1 MSNIV
6 AAGTHF
12 CLLLV
17 NYDDERRDHVII
29 LKFGNQKNRATQE
42 LENVLVRRIQSL
54 DTEIDE
60 LANRFMHM
68 SIQDGQAGSVFI
80 YVKALTD
87 SAAENINKHHLKA
100 FIQKVLQDPEVN
112 RLLPVGTFNIQVETI
127 TSGFVQGSFLV
138 QFFRRFELTIHD
150 FFIYHCFFP
159 SSEEVW
165 KIDRDSLTEI
175 LTDNRPM
182 LEDEL
187 EPFCFLQRFQQ
198 DQIFSQDEIE
208 SIQKHGSRRY
218 RANEFLRLLQAKGD
232 PAMEVFMDEM
242 RRRGDSYMLRQL
254 IPSSPS
260 TQCKGIRT

>member
-29 LKFGNQKNRATQE
+29 LKFGNQKKRATQE

-68 SIQDGQAGSVFI
+68 SIQDGQAGSVVI

-87 SAAENINKHHLKA
+87 SAAENVNKHHLKA

-150 FFIYHCFFP
+150 FFIYHLFFP
-159 SSEEVW
+159 
-165 KIDRDSLTEI
+165 
-175 LTDNRPM
+175 
-182 LEDEL
+182 
-187 EPFCFLQRFQQ
+187 LQ
-198 DQIFSQDEIE
+198 
-208 SIQKHGSRRY
+208 KRY
-218 RANEFLRLLQAKGD
+218 GR
-232 PAMEVFMDEM
+232 
-242 RRRGDSYMLRQL
+242 
-254 IPSSPS
+254 
-260 TQCKGIRT
+260 

>member
-29 LKFGNQKNRATQE
+29 LKFGNQKKRATQE
-42 LENVLVRRIQSL
+42 LENVLVRRIQCL

-68 SIQDGQAGSVFI
+68 SIQDGQAGSVVI

-87 SAAENINKHHLKA
+87 SAAENVNKHHLKA

-150 FFIYHCFFP
+150 FFYLPFVFFP
-159 SSEEVW
+159 
-165 KIDRDSLTEI
+165 
-175 LTDNRPM
+175 
-182 LEDEL
+182 
-187 EPFCFLQRFQQ
+187 LQR
-198 DQIFSQDEIE
+198 
-208 SIQKHGSRRY
+208 RY
-218 RANEFLRLLQAKGD
+218 GR
-232 PAMEVFMDEM
+232 
-242 RRRGDSYMLRQL
+242 
-254 IPSSPS
+254 
-260 TQCKGIRT
+260 